1 MGYECFE
8 VERDARVATIR
19 LKRPERLNA
28 LRRAF
33 DATMKD
39 PEFIAVAK
47 KQHLETIPA
56 TGEEMAKVIDNIFNA
71 PKDLQ
76 AKTRAALFPQ

>member
-1 MGYECFE
+1 
-8 VERDARVATIR
+8 
-19 LKRPERLNA
+19 
-28 LRRAF
+28 
-33 DATMKD
+33 MKD

-47 KQHLETIPA
+47 EQHLETIPA